1 MGMRPSEL
9 FHLFGDLNNLSGI
22 GPKTVINLKNLSIE
36 KPRDFLFN
44 LPFSVLDRLPVSSIR
59 GVPASKIVTVEV
71 LVKAHKIGRSRAS
84 AYRVTVQDTEVSFQL
99 VFFNARK
106 EYLENL
112 FPVGERRIISGKLE
126 FYDNIPQIV
135 HPHHVKKINEEKAIV
150 RFEPVYPLTSGVSQK
165 LMFGTINGLLEKLPK
180 LGEWIDH
187 ELLKIKGWPSWQ
199 DALKSAH
206 CPVSADGASNTNPA
220 RLRLAFD
227 ELFSHQLS
235 LSIARNK
242 IKRSKGRENIS
253 TGIFQTKVLNNLPF
267 KFTEDQKLSIRDIL
281 DDLKKPE
288 RMNRLLQGDVGSGK
302 TIVAFIGLIA
312 AVEAGGQGAIM
323 APTEILARQHF
334 ETLLPLAEKAGIS
347 LSLLT
352 GRDKGNSRRSKL
364 ADIKEGRA
372 NVIIG
377 THALFQADVVF
388 QDLRFAVVDEQ
399 HRFGVNQRLELG
411 KKGSVVDLLIMTA
424 TPIPRSLA
432 LAQYGDMD
440 ISIIKQKPPG
450 RKPINTALISDVR
463 IDEVVDKLK
472 KSIAK
477 GAQAYWVCPLIEE
490 SEVLHY
496 TAAERRFEQL
506 RAKLGEGVVE
516 LVHGKMSS
524 ETKDKI
530 MDRFVSGNTKLLVAT
545 TVIEVGVNVPSANIM
560 VVENAEKFGLAQLH
574 QLRGRVGRGSN
585 QSTCLLL
592 YKEPLNISS
601 RKRLSILRET
611 EDGFKI
617 SEVDL
622 NLRGSGDAIGTAQSG
637 LPKFK
642 MANIDIIEML
652 METAHQQARYLL
664 AKDPNLETPQG
675 KAARNLLWLMDQD
688 KSIQLITVG

>member
-1 MGMRPSEL
+1 MRPSEL

-84 AYRVTVQDTEVSFQL
+84 AHRVTVQDTEVSFQL

-106 EYLENL
+106 EYLESL
-112 FPVGERRIISGKLE
+112 LPVGERRIISGKLE

-242 IKRSKGRENIS
+242 IKRSKGKANIS

-347 LSLLT
+347 LGLLT

-364 ADIKEGRA
+364 ADIKEGRT

-530 MDRFVSGNTKLLVAT
+530 MDRFVSGNIKLLVAT

-637 LPKFK
+637 LPRFR

-664 AKDPNLETPQG
+664 AKDPNLVTPQG

>member
-1 MGMRPSEL
+1 MRPSEL

-84 AYRVTVQDTEVSFQL
+84 AHRVTVQDTEVSFQL

-106 EYLENL
+106 EYLESL
-112 FPVGERRIISGKLE
+112 LPVGERRIISGKLE

-242 IKRSKGRENIS
+242 IKRSKGKANIS
-253 TGIFQTKVLNNLPF
+253 TGILQTKVLNNLPF

-637 LPKFK
+637 LPKFR

-688 KSIQLITVG
+688 KSIRLITVG

>member
-1 MGMRPSEL
+1 MRPSEL

-106 EYLENL
+106 EYLESL
-112 FPVGERRIISGKLE
+112 LPVGERRIISGKLE

-135 HPHHVKKINEEKAIV
+135 HPHHVKKINDEKAIV

-242 IKRSKGRENIS
+242 IKRSKGRANIS

-450 RKPINTALISDVR
+450 RKPINTALMSDVR

-472 KSIAK
+472 ESIAK

-637 LPKFK
+637 LPRFR

>member
-1 MGMRPSEL
+1 MGTRPSEL
-9 FHLFGDLNNLSGI
+9 FHLFGDLSNLPGI
-22 GPKTVINLKNLSIE
+22 GPKTVTNLKNLSIE

-44 LPFSVLDRLPVSSIR
+44 LPFSVLDRLPVSSVR
-59 GVPASKIVTVEV
+59 RVSASQIVTVEV

-84 AYRVTVQDTEVSFQL
+84 AYRVTVQDNEVSFQL

-106 EYLENL
+106 EYLESL
-112 FPVGERRIISGKLE
+112 LPVGERRIVSGKLE
-126 FYDNIPQIV
+126 FYDNTPQIV
-135 HPHHVKKINEEKAIV
+135 HPHHVKKINDEKAIA
-150 RFEPVYPLTSGVSQK
+150 RFEPVYPLTSGISQK
-165 LMFGTINGLLEKLPK
+165 LMLGTIISLLEKLPK
-180 LGEWIDH
+180 LGEWIDK
-187 ELLKIKGWPSWQ
+187 EVLKIKGWPSWQ

-206 CPVSADGASNTNPA
+206 YPISADGASNTDPA

-242 IKRSKGRENIS
+242 IKRSKGRANIS
-253 TGIFQTKVLNNLPF
+253 TGIIQTKILNNLPF
-267 KFTEDQKLSIRDIL
+267 KFTEDQKVSIGDIL

-312 AVEAGGQGAIM
+312 AVEAGGQGALM

-334 ETLLPLAEKAGIS
+334 ETLSPLAEKVGVS
-347 LSLLT
+347 LCLLT
-352 GRDKGNSRRSKL
+352 GRDKGNLRRNKL
-364 ADIKEGRA
+364 ANIKEGKT

-388 QDLRFAVVDEQ
+388 EDLRFAVVDEQ

-450 RKPINTALISDVR
+450 RKPINTALISDAR
-463 IDEVVDKLK
+463 IDEVLDKLK
-472 KSIAK
+472 QSIAK

-496 TAAERRFEQL
+496 TAAEGRFEQL

-592 YKEPLNISS
+592 YKAPLTISS
-601 RKRLSILRET
+601 KKRLSILRET

-637 LPKFK
+637 LPRFRI
-642 MANIDIIEML
+642 ANIDTIEML
-652 METAHQQARYLL
+652 MEMAHQQARYLL
-664 AKDPNLETPQG
+664 AKDPKLETPQG
-675 KAARNLLWLMDQD
+675 KAVRNLLWLMDQD